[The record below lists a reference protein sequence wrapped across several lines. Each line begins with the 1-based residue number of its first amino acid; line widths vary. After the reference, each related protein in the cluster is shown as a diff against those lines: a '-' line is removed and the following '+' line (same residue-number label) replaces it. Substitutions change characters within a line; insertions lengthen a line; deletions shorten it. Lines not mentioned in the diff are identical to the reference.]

1 MKKKFLSFTI
11 SCLLGLFCFVGC
23 SKPTPSTVDVYLPDG
38 APALALAY
46 AMAEDTEEDGVNYRI
61 VAAETIA
68 AYVSG
73 KNEET
78 NADVCV
84 LPVNLA
90 AKLLGGGER
99 YQLLGVVTHGNL
111 FLLGEGE
118 RIGKDN
124 AEMLKGKT
132 VGVVQLANVPGLVTK
147 AALLNLGLS
156 YQQLGDGV
164 SLSKEKVNLKAV
176 QPLADLKTLGVDYLV
191 AGSPVAER
199 LGLPFA
205 GSLQELYGEKNGY
218 PQAVLVAKNGLIE
231 EKGEWLKTFLE
242 RIKVGADWLK
252 TAESETVYN
261 AYSSRLS
268 EGLTP
273 AFSASVLTKQT
284 IENANVYFT
293 SAQESKAE
301 ILEFLGRIKEAG
313 AGEFA
318 LDETFFYG
326 ES

>member
-1 MKKKFLSFTI
+1 MKKKLLSLMI
-11 SCLLGLFCFVGC
+11 SCLLALCGFAGC
-23 SKPTPSTVDVYLPDG
+23 GEATPDTVDVYLPDG

-46 AMAEDTEEDGVNYRI
+46 AMAEDTENDGVNYRV
-61 VAAETIA
+61 VAAESIA

-73 KNEET
+73 KDEET

-124 AEMLKGKT
+124 VQTLKGKT
-132 VGVVQLANVPGLVTK
+132 VGVVQIANVPGLVTK
-147 AALLNLGLS
+147 AALLKLGLS
-156 YQQLGDGV
+156 YQQLTGGV
-164 SLSKEKVNLKAV
+164 SLSQEKVNLKAV

-191 AGSPVAER
+191 AASPLAER
-199 LGLPFA
+199 LGLSFV
-205 GSLQELYGEKNGY
+205 GSLQELYGEENGY
-218 PQAVLVAKNGLIE
+218 PQAVLVAKNEVVE
-231 EKGEWLKTFLE
+231 EKREWLESFLGTVKTGAEWLKS
-242 RIKVGADWLK
+242 
-252 TAESETVYN
+252 AESETVYN
-261 AYSSRLS
+261 AYVSCLL

-273 AFSASVLTKQT
+273 AFTAKTLTKQT

-293 SAQESKAE
+293 SAQESKE
-301 ILEFLGRIKEAG
+301 GIKEFLARLQEAG

-318 LDETFFYG
+318 LDEKFFY
-326 ES
+326 EEK